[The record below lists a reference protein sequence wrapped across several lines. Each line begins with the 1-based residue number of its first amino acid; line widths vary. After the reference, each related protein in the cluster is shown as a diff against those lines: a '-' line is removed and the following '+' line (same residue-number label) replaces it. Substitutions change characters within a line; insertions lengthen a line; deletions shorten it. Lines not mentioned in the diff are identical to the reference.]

1 MTTAPKGPSPNLPAT
16 NRFAL
21 DRTRRRQRSVR
32 SPQVA
37 IPPTPAPTWQLG
49 VHRQHHG
56 RRAPPIRHHPAPPF
70 GAQIL
75 PPLTI
80 VTFVVGFSVGLL
92 VGRSEGKNEERK
104 TRQIEEWYR
113 THPTLEVEDF
123 HGGFPFVRQSNS
135 PPPESQDD

>member
-75 PPLTI
+75 PPLTR
-80 VTFVVGFSVGLL
+80 VLLANFVPPYPKYLRCRVSIP
-92 VGRSEGKNEERK
+92 EDERH
-104 TRQIEEWYR
+104 Y
-113 THPTLEVEDF
+113 
-123 HGGFPFVRQSNS
+123 
-135 PPPESQDD
+135 